1 MPSHS
6 IHDIS
11 RYLQQIGNAGF
22 VNKTLFLAIGEVLR
36 KSTKA
41 RFSKQQAPDGSPWQP
56 LSPQYA
62 AYKRKRGYGK
72 KILKMRGHLRR
83 IPTVQAT
90 DASVSIGSNRIYA
103 AMHQYGGRTR
113 FGQIP
118 ARPYLGI
125 SDEDEKAIMGTLRD
139 AFEAM
144 QP

>member
-11 RYLQQIGNAGF
+11 RYLQQIGNAEF
-22 VNKTLFLAIGEVLR
+22 VNKSLFLAIGEALLQ
-36 KSTKA
+36 STDA
-41 RFSKQQAPDGSPWQP
+41 RFDKQQAPDGTPWQP
-56 LSPQYA
+56 LSPKYA

-72 KILKMRGHLRR
+72 KILKMRGHLRD
-83 IPTVQAT
+83 TLTMQAT

-125 SDEDEKAIMGTLRD
+125 SDEDEQAIMDTLQD

>member
-41 RFSKQQAPDGSPWQP
+41 RFSKQQAPDGSPWAP

-72 KILKMRGHLRR
+72 KILKMRGYLRG

-90 DASVSIGSNRIYA
+90 DVSVSIGSNRIYA

-125 SDEDEKAIMGTLRD
+125 SDEDEQKIMDTLQD

>member
-72 KILKMRGHLRR
+72 KILKMRGYLRG

-125 SDEDEKAIMGTLRD
+125 SDEDEQAIMGTLQD

>member
-41 RFSKQQAPDGSPWQP
+41 RFSKQQAPDGTPWQP

-83 IPTVQAT
+83 LPTVQAT
-90 DASVSIGSNRIYA
+90 DVSVSIGSNRIYA

-125 SDEDEKAIMGTLRD
+125 SDEDEQAIMGTLRD

>member
-1 MPSHS
+1 
-6 IHDIS
+6 
-11 RYLQQIGNAGF
+11 
-22 VNKTLFLAIGEVLR
+22 
-36 KSTKA
+36 
-41 RFSKQQAPDGSPWQP
+41 
-56 LSPQYA
+56 
-62 AYKRKRGYGK
+62 
-72 KILKMRGHLRR
+72 MRGHLRG

-125 SDEDEKAIMGTLRD
+125 SDEDEQAIMGTLQD

>member
-11 RYLQQIGNAGF
+11 RYLQQIGNAEF
-22 VNKTLFLAIGEVLR
+22 VNKSLFLAIGEALLQ
-36 KSTKA
+36 STDA
-41 RFSKQQAPDGSPWQP
+41 RFDKQQAPDGTPWQP

-62 AYKRKRGYGK
+62 AYKRKRGYGS
-72 KILKMRGHLRR
+72 KILKMRGHLRD
-83 IPTVQAT
+83 TLTMQAT

-113 FGQIP
+113 FGQIS

-125 SDEDEKAIMGTLRD
+125 SDEDEQAIMGTLQD
-139 AFEAM
+139 AFETM